1 MTKAFDVGI
10 VGAGIVGL
18 AHAYLAARA
27 GRSVVVFDRDH
38 QANGASVRNF
48 GFVTVTGQSAG
59 DTWRRALYSRDVWA
73 EVADAAGIEICHRG
87 MIMLAHSDPAA
98 DVLAQFAAH
107 EMGQGC
113 TLLDRAALKD
123 RHAYAHDPALVA
135 GLVSPHELRVNSRT
149 AIPRLA
155 AFLAERYG
163 VVFQRPV
170 AVTSIGRSRVQY
182 AGGETAARYIVVC
195 PGHDYASLYPEVFAR
210 HPVRQCKLQMLRLSA
225 PAWRLNA
232 AVMSD
237 LGLLRY
243 GGYGAAASLDTLRAT
258 LQETEADA
266 LARGIHLIVVQNTD
280 GSLVVGDSHDYA
292 PTTDDVAD
300 EATDDAILAIARR
313 TLDLAGCRVLERWVG
328 VYGSSGQDA
337 LIERVDERV
346 AVVAVTSGTGAS
358 TAFGLAVDC
367 FKALKIDV

>member
-1 MTKAFDVGI
+1 MSQAFEVGI

-48 GFVTVTGQSAG
+48 GFVTVTGQAAG
-59 DTWRRALYSRDVWA
+59 DTWRRALYSRDVWV
-73 EVADAAGIEICHRG
+73 EVAEAAGIDICHHG
-87 MIMLAHSDPAA
+87 LIMLAHSDAA
-98 DVLAQFAAH
+98 AEVLARFAASD
-107 EMGQGC
+107 MGQGC
-113 TLLDRAALKD
+113 TLLDRAALQQ

-135 GLVSPHELRVNSRT
+135 GLQSPHEVRVDSRT
-149 AIPRLA
+149 AIPRFA

-163 VVFQRPV
+163 VVFKRPV
-170 AVTSIGRSRVQY
+170 AVTGIGRSRVHY
-182 AGGETAARYIVVC
+182 AGGETSARYIVVC
-195 PGHDYASLYPEVFAR
+195 PGHDYTSLYPEVFAR
-210 HPVRQCKLQMLRLSA
+210 HPVQQCKLQMLRLSP

-243 GGYGAAASLDTLRAT
+243 AGYGDAAPLGALAAHLHSA
-258 LQETEADA
+258 EADA
-266 LARGIHLIVVQNTD
+266 IARGIHLIVVQNRD
-280 GSLVVGDSHDYA
+280 GSLIVGDSHVYA
-292 PTTDDVAD
+292 PTVDDFAE
-300 EATDDAILAIARR
+300 EATDDAILALARR
-313 TLDLAGCRVLERWVG
+313 TLDLAGCRVMERWVG
-328 VYGSSGQDA
+328 VYGKSDQDA

-358 TAFGLAVDC
+358 TAFGLAADC
-367 FKALKIDV
+367 FKALKLAV